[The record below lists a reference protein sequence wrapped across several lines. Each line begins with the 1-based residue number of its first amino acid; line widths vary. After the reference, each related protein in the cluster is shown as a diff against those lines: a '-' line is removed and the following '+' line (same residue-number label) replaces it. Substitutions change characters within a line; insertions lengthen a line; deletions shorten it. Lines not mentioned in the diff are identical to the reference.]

1 VSTPP
6 VTEVKKR
13 FGEGAVATPANFITV
28 GRLLLA
34 IPTLILIYHRGS
46 GWITVGLWFVLAC
59 TDGVDGWLARRDGTT
74 RSGAFLDPLADKIL
88 VLGGFGALALR
99 DQLSWIAFAI
109 VAIRE
114 FGISAYRS
122 YAARRGVSL
131 PARQMGKWKTV
142 LQFLAVGAVLFPPT
156 ADMVGLQ
163 QAVILVAIVLTI
175 VSGLD
180 IVRRGL
186 QETRVDSA

>member
-1 VSTPP
+1 MSTPP

-163 QAVILVAIVLTI
+163 QAVIFVAIVLTI